1 MWRAIH
7 WLCATKS
14 VTTDVWGGVRR
25 PSATSADIAVA
36 GVGETPGRRVVARAI
51 AGGEKEDALHGG
63 LMVTSRA
70 AGGNPERWAALRLAS
85 EPHAASRSSDTAGHA
100 CSLRQPRAI
109 VVRERKGVT
118 ASRLREAPGIGSLP
132 RGEGPGPSAGRR

>member
-36 GVGETPGRRVVARAI
+36 GVAWTVTTASGRSESSNGASRRAPRGGAPQANGEAAALPAPSARTAPQS
-51 AGGEKEDALHGG
+51 AGGGG
-63 LMVTSRA
+63 GVPWGSAPEGRSE
-70 AGGNPERWAALRLAS
+70 GG
-85 EPHAASRSSDTAGHA
+85 
-100 CSLRQPRAI
+100 
-109 VVRERKGVT
+109 
-118 ASRLREAPGIGSLP
+118 
-132 RGEGPGPSAGRR
+132 

>member
-36 GVGETPGRRVVARAI
+36 GVAWTVTTASGRRVVARDI

-70 AGGNPERWAALRLAS
+70 AGGNPERWAAPRLAF
-85 EPHAASRSSDTAGHA
+85 EPHAACRSSDTAGHA

-109 VVRERKGVT
+109 V
-118 ASRLREAPGIGSLP
+118 ASS
-132 RGEGPGPSAGRR
+132 SAY

>member
-1 MWRAIH
+1 MI
-7 WLCATKS
+7 
-14 VTTDVWGGVRR
+14 RR
-25 PSATSADIAVA
+25 PPRSTLFPYTTLFRS
-36 GVGETPGRRVVARAI
+36 ETPGRRVVARAI

-70 AGGNPERWAALRLAS
+70 AGGNPERWAAPRLAS

-109 VVRERKGVT
+109 VVRERKGGT
-118 ASRLREAPGIGSLP
+118 ASRVREAAGIGSLP

>member
-25 PSATSADIAVA
+25 PSAPSADIAVA
-36 GVGETPGRRVVARAI
+36 GVAR
-51 AGGEKEDALHGG
+51 ECALNGG
-63 LMVTSRA
+63 LRVPSRA
-70 AGGNPERWAALRLAS
+70 AGGNREGWAAPRLAS

-109 VVRERKGVT
+109 VDSGTKGGDGVAVT
-118 ASRLREAPGIGSLP
+118 
-132 RGEGPGPSAGRR
+132 